1 MENKQLS
8 GGYFPSNVNSD
19 IVEEFLG
26 CCYQENGTTYGA
38 YTKELLWIIEKQ
50 IDVFE
55 GKLEVVEVMDQRAS
69 ALFAHMK
76 KESKT
81 NFLTNETN
89 FFRKNKRSGST
100 RVYINKCP
108 IKWLNRVRHFLIDN
122 FNSKY
127 GSSSYL
133 TMQAMKLDI
142 KLKKGFI
149 KLVETKKE
157 VDNSF
162 ISDEGGQISSIEDST
177 VVKMFTS
184 LVSKVSSLENEIKE
198 LKESTVQS
206 VKDVSSK
213 VRSKVNKGPNS
224 KGKSGKAKA
233 KLDKAERILN
243 NLKKRYEHRFT
254 NKQYREPLAKLEKQ
268 GDPRTPVVIWRP

>member
-1 MENKQLS
+1 MENKHLS

-26 CCYQENGTTYGA
+26 RCYQDNGTTHGA

-81 NFLTNETN
+81 NFLTNKTN

-100 RVYINKCP
+100 RVYINNCP
-108 IKWLNRVRHFLIDN
+108 TKWLNRVRHFLIDH

-133 TMQAMKLDI
+133 TEQSMKLHI
-142 KLKKGFI
+142 KLKNGLV

-157 VDNSF
+157 VDTSF
-162 ISDEGGQISSIEDST
+162 ISDEGGQISSMNSNNINE
-177 VVKMFTS
+177 
-184 LVSKVSSLENEIKE
+184 LVEWMDNRIKQLEQRLEMKI
-198 LKESTVQS
+198 ESTVQS
-206 VKDVSSK
+206 ASNVSSK
-213 VRSKVNKGPNS
+213 VGRKVKNVVNG

-233 KLDKAERILN
+233 KLDKAERIL
-243 NLKKRYEHRFT
+243 E
-254 NKQYREPLAKLEKQ
+254 
-268 GDPRTPVVIWRP
+268 